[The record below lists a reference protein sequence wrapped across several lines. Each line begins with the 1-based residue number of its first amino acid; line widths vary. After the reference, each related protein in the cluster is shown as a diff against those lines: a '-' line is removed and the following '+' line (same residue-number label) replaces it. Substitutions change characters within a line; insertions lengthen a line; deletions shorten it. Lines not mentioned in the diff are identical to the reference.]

1 MEFKIVERHYP
12 VTQTKRSQHGK
23 AKQYFK
29 KIR

>member
-1 MEFKIVERHYP
+1 MEFKIVECYYT
-12 VTQTKRSQHGK
+12 VTLTKQLQLCK